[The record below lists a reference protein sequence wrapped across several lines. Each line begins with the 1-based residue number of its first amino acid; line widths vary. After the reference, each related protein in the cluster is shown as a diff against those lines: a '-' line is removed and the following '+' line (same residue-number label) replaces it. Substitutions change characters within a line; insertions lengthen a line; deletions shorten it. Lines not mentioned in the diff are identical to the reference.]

1 MRHRSTA
8 ATQDEISGHW
18 WMPEATGRVAGR
30 LVFPIDDAVRLE
42 LLGLL
47 DSGEHERTYPVV
59 LGLADDG
66 TPITL
71 ADTTWIGGHDM
82 TSALLD
88 LPYRRETLMVGV
100 AYIGAHLATE
110 ADRHFT
116 EGFVD
121 LSDLLTWAG
130 PSGLNDRVQSGPLTV
145 AVD

>member
-1 MRHRSTA
+1 
-8 ATQDEISGHW
+8 
-18 WMPEATGRVAGR
+18 
-30 LVFPIDDAVRLE
+30 
-42 LLGLL
+42 
-47 DSGEHERTYPVV
+47 
-59 LGLADDG
+59 
-66 TPITL
+66 
-71 ADTTWIGGHDM
+71 
-82 TSALLD
+82 
-88 LPYRRETLMVGV
+88 MVGV